1 MANITL
7 KIDGQAVSVPS
18 GTTVMD
24 AAWELGIEI
33 PALCQDKSLPVV
45 SACRL
50 CIVEVGGG
58 RKLQTSCSLLARDGM
73 DVRTE
78 TDRIVRYRRA
88 ILQLLLDS
96 HPNDCL
102 TCDKAGECLLQKYA
116 WRYGVRFCEHE
127 GTRRPEHLDL
137 SSPYIAKDDSKCIL
151 CGKCVRVCYQVEEER
166 QVLAFAGR
174 GYETRIVADDD
185 RTLEDSKCVSCNRC
199 VSVCPVGALTDRRAT
214 RKGRAWDLTK
224 EVKRCRVCDYG
235 CSFEVLKR
243 NEKGVAVKAQPP
255 GPGRPLCLK
264 GRLTTELLNV
274 ADPDAPY
281 RKVDGKFQEA
291 SWAKALGLQSLLER
305 LSEAD
310 GQAER

>member
-102 TCDKAGECLLQKYA
+102 ICDKAGECLLQKYA
-116 WRYGVRFCEHE
+116 WRYGVRFREHE

-185 RTLEDSKCVSCNRC
+185 RTLEE
-199 VSVCPVGALTDRRAT
+199 TDRRAA

-243 NEKGVAVKAQPP
+243 NGKGVAVKAQPP

-310 GQAER
+310 GQR

>member
-7 KIDGQAVSVPS
+7 KIDGREVSVPS

-50 CIVEVGGG
+50 CIVEVGGS

-88 ILQLLLDS
+88 ILQFLLDS

-116 WRYGVRFCEHE
+116 WRYGVRFREHE
-127 GTRRPEHLDL
+127 GARRPDCIDL

-185 RTLEDSKCVSCNRC
+185 RTLEE
-199 VSVCPVGALTDRRAT
+199 TDRRAA

-224 EVKRCRVCDYG
+224 EVRHCRVCDYG

-243 NEKGVAVKAQPP
+243 NGKGVAVKAQPP

-310 GQAER
+310 GQR